1 MEPLGNAPCFLNG
14 SPVIARVL
22 LRHGDRLLWGNNHF
36 FRVNCPRPSP
46 TSEEQ
51 VQPDFNFAREELVLK
66 EMSNDPIQTA
76 IARLEKQ
83 HEEDKQRAL
92 QRQRQEY
99 ERHFHQLRT
108 SLLSPMSPS
117 SSFSSL
123 DLSGR
128 SLRSSG
134 LGAGTPRSERWAQEK
149 DEVFRRSL
157 AQLREDIVRAN
168 ALAREANVL
177 AEELGKQTRF
187 SVTLQIPPANLSPNR
202 KRIGLVSEPAILV
215 RRTGKPNQIWS
226 LDKLDVKLV
235 DMRELYNEFKN
246 VDPLN
251 RRENPFL
258 SPGNQHFPLCV
269 YTRSNIFPL
278 FGWSAIESDPFY
290 ELQESHS
297 LIGVANI
304 YMDVLFHDVRLNYF
318 VPIISQQGEVAGKLQ
333 V

>member
-1 MEPLGNAPCFLNG
+1 M
-14 SPVIARVL
+14 
-22 LRHGDRLLWGNNHF
+22 
-36 FRVNCPRPSP
+36 
-46 TSEEQ
+46 
-51 VQPDFNFAREELVLK
+51 
-66 EMSNDPIQTA
+66 
-76 IARLEKQ
+76 EKQ

-128 SLRSSG
+128 SLRGGVG
-134 LGAGTPRSERWAQEK
+134 LGTPRSERWAQEK

-226 LDKLDVKLV
+226 LDKLDLKLV
-235 DMRELYNEFKN
+235 DMRDLYNEFKN

-258 SPGNQHFPLCV
+258 SPGKNFFLK
-269 YTRSNIFPL
+269 R
-278 FGWSAIESDPFY
+278 
-290 ELQESHS
+290 
-297 LIGVANI
+297 
-304 YMDVLFHDVRLNYF
+304 
-318 VPIISQQGEVAGKLQ
+318 
-333 V
+333 

>member
-1 MEPLGNAPCFLNG
+1 
-14 SPVIARVL
+14 
-22 LRHGDRLLWGNNHF
+22 
-36 FRVNCPRPSP
+36 
-46 TSEEQ
+46 
-51 VQPDFNFAREELVLK
+51 
-66 EMSNDPIQTA
+66 
-76 IARLEKQ
+76 
-83 HEEDKQRAL
+83 
-92 QRQRQEY
+92 
-99 ERHFHQLRT
+99 
-108 SLLSPMSPS
+108 MSPS

-128 SLRSSG
+128 SLRSG
-134 LGAGTPRSERWAQEK
+134 LGTGTPRSERWAQEK
-149 DEVFRRSL
+149 DELFRRSL

-226 LDKLDVKLV
+226 LDKLDVKLI

-258 SPGNQHFPLCV
+258 SPGK
-269 YTRSNIFPL
+269 SNILNVILKKQTKINLILQTMAIRVNVSRSFFFLTL
-278 FGWSAIESDPFY
+278 FD
-290 ELQESHS
+290 
-297 LIGVANI
+297 
-304 YMDVLFHDVRLNYF
+304 
-318 VPIISQQGEVAGKLQ
+318 
-333 V
+333 

>member
-1 MEPLGNAPCFLNG
+1 M
-14 SPVIARVL
+14 
-22 LRHGDRLLWGNNHF
+22 
-36 FRVNCPRPSP
+36 
-46 TSEEQ
+46 
-51 VQPDFNFAREELVLK
+51 
-66 EMSNDPIQTA
+66 
-76 IARLEKQ
+76 EKQ

-99 ERHFHQLRT
+99 ERHFQQLRT

-128 SLRSSG
+128 SLRGG
-134 LGAGTPRSERWAQEK
+134 LGNGTPRSERWAQEK

-235 DMRELYNEFKN
+235 DMRDLYNEFKN

-258 SPGNQHFPLCV
+258 PPG
-269 YTRSNIFPL
+269 T
-278 FGWSAIESDPFY
+278 
-290 ELQESHS
+290 S
-297 LIGVANI
+297 LYGLLTNS
-304 YMDVLFHDVRLNYF
+304 
-318 VPIISQQGEVAGKLQ
+318 IIS
-333 V
+333 

>member
-1 MEPLGNAPCFLNG
+1 MTHDETIGF
-14 SPVIARVL
+14 
-22 LRHGDRLLWGNNHF
+22 HF
-36 FRVNCPRPSP
+36 FFPH
-46 TSEEQ
+46 
-51 VQPDFNFAREELVLK
+51 LVRWFFF
-66 EMSNDPIQTA
+66 IQTA

-99 ERHFHQLRT
+99 ERHFQQLRT
-108 SLLSPMSPS
+108 SFLSPMSPS

-123 DLSGR
+123 DISGR
-128 SLRSSG
+128 SSRG
-134 LGAGTPRSERWAQEK
+134 GMGPAGTPRSERWAQEK

-187 SVTLQIPPANLSPNR
+187 SVTLQIPPSNLSPNR

-235 DMRELYNEFKN
+235 DMRDLYNEFKN

-258 SPGNQHFPLCV
+258 PPGNNRIRHF
-269 YTRSNIFPL
+269 I
-278 FGWSAIESDPFY
+278 
-290 ELQESHS
+290 LQ
-297 LIGVANI
+297 L
-304 YMDVLFHDVRLNYF
+304 
-318 VPIISQQGEVAGKLQ
+318 
-333 V
+333 